1 MSFDINMIFF
11 SNNKAEYIKNKSV
24 TDKLEKESAAPHLNS
39 SNSAVS
45 ASGIWYFIL
54 SVTNPSISKNFPKPG
69 KLAIWSLERKSLI
82 SEPKI

>member
-45 ASGIWYFIL
+45 ASGI
-54 SVTNPSISKNFPKPG
+54 
-69 KLAIWSLERKSLI
+69 
-82 SEPKI
+82 